1 MGIVKR
7 QSVQTSVIS
16 YIGVLIGYV
25 NLIILFPKFL
35 TPEEFGLTRLIISVG
50 VIFSQLSLLGTSISI
65 LRFFPYLENKKLQHH
80 GLLTFLLLIA
90 LLGFLFFTVVLILA
104 RDAVTS
110 LFEDKSALFV
120 DYYFYVFPLTF
131 FLMVYELFFMYMR
144 ALYKNVVAIL
154 IKEVVLRLLQTGALL
169 LYISGIVDFYGFFL
183 LFIGSYFIHTL
194 AILAYTYYLKQLFIF
209 SRIDFKGIVSARG
222 IMRYSLFLFVAALAF
237 YYTANVDQIML
248 GAMLGLESNAVY
260 SIAFFIGTMIQIPG
274 RAMNQVALPII
285 TEGWKRNDLKQLQNL
300 YSQTSLNQ
308 LIIGGFIFLVIWIN
322 LDLLLSFLSEE
333 YREVHKL
340 VIIVGLGKL
349 FDLATGVNGEILAL
363 SRHSKMTML
372 TNVILIVVSTLA
384 NYLLIPV
391 WGIAGSALATAL
403 SLILYNTLRMAF
415 LYFKYGLQPFS
426 GNTIKAVLLVLAG
439 FATYYALPQTANR
452 WFNGFYQT
460 ALVTILMVWSLIYF
474 KISPDIMT
482 SYQWLRKKLNV

>member
-7 QSVQTSVIS
+7 QSVQTSILS
-16 YIGVLIGYV
+16 YIGVMIGYV

-90 LLGFLFFTVVLILA
+90 LLGFLFFTVVLVLL
-104 RDAVTS
+104 RGAVTS
-110 LFEDKSALFV
+110 LFIDKSALFV
-120 DYYFYVFPLTF
+120 EYYFYVFPLTF

-169 LYISGIVDFYGFFL
+169 LLIAGLVDFNGFFL
-183 LFIGSYFIHTL
+183 LFIGSYLVHTL
-194 AILAYTYYLKQLFIF
+194 AILAYAFYLKQLFIF
-209 SRIDFKGIVSARG
+209 SRIDFKGIVSAKG
-222 IMRYSLFLFVAALAF
+222 IMRYSMFLFVAALAF
-237 YYTANVDQIML
+237 YYTSNVDQIML

-260 SIAFFIGTMIQIPG
+260 SIAFFIGAMIQIPG

-285 TEGWKRNDLKQLQNL
+285 TDGWKRNDLKQLQNL
-300 YSQTSLNQ
+300 YTQTSLNQ
-308 LIIGGFIFLVIWIN
+308 LIIGGFIFLVVWIN

-333 YREVHKL
+333 YQEVHTL

-349 FDLATGVNGEILAL
+349 FDLATGVNGEMLAL
-363 SRHSKMTML
+363 SKHSKMTMV
-372 TNVILIVVSTLA
+372 TNVILIVVSTFA
-384 NYLLIPV
+384 NFLLIPV
-391 WGIAGSALATAL
+391 WGIAGSAIATAL
-403 SLILYNTLRMAF
+403 SLILYNAIRMTF
-415 LYFKYGLQPFS
+415 LYKQYGLQPFRP
-426 GNTIKAVLLVLAG
+426 NTLKALLLLMAG
-439 FATYYALPQTANR
+439 FAAYYAMPLTENR

-460 ALVTILMVWSLIYF
+460 TVVTILMVASLIYF
-474 KISPDIMT
+474 RISPDIMN
-482 SYQWLRKKLNV
+482 SYQWLRDKLNF